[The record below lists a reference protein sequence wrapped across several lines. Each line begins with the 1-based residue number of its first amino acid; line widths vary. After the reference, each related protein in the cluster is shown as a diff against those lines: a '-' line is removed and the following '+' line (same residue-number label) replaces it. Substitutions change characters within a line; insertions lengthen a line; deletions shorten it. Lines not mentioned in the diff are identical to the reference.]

1 MNGVLVSLET
11 YTNLESLASYAH
23 RALADTAYPDAG
35 SLLTPVRANQMPLI
49 KHRDR
54 KRARR
59 FNMLLSKRRVQIEHN
74 FKEMKMYKAIG
85 RFGGTRAGS
94 CQFAWS

>member
-35 SLLTPVRANQMPLI
+35 SLLTPVRANQMP
-49 KHRDR
+49 
-54 KRARR
+54 
-59 FNMLLSKRRVQIEHN
+59 FNKTQGQ
-74 FKEMKMYKAIG
+74 KAS
-85 RFGGTRAGS
+85 AKV
-94 CQFAWS
+94 